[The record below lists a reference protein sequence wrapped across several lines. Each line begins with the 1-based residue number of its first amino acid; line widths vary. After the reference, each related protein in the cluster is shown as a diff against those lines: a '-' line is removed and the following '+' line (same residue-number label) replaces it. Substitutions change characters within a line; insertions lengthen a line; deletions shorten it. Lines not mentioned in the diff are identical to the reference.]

1 MAVIVQNVF
10 FTEGP
15 TVAIVELRVDLE
27 RERPLCDLL
36 LNWSGSGTGSGTAMG
51 SERCYPVHSHEHRWL
66 LSYRT

>member
-27 RERPLCDLL
+27 RERPLWI
-36 LNWSGSGTGSGTAMG
+36 LNLKSPWFHNV
-51 SERCYPVHSHEHRWL
+51 R
-66 LSYRT
+66 